1 MAYTSTLSSRKD
13 FSDRFQPQT
22 THHSLDHDNFRSQIT
37 ADKIH
42 PEQTKREDDEIDTI
56 QHACSL
62 PRDLK
67 KPQDKT
73 NEGNGVSARVY
84 YVYRCVKVQLQLASK
99 SICFLMYDL
108 GKETFVTSHFPCKVV
123 QRMMI
128 D

>member
-1 MAYTSTLSSRKD
+1 MQLTQESVLL
-13 FSDRFQPQT
+13 QT

-56 QHACSL
+56 QHACCL

-73 NEGNGVSARVY
+73 NEGDGISARVY
-84 YVYRCVKVQLQLASK
+84 YVYRCVEVQFQLASK
-99 SICFLMYDL
+99 GIRFLMYDL
-108 GKETFVTSHFPCKVV
+108 EKATFTRSHSLFKVV
-123 QRMMI
+123 QKVMI
-128 D
+128 E